1 MKRYLPIAVW
11 AVALSV
17 IAGAL
22 LFLESDFLWKVQEG
36 NLFLETSLFFREQMV
51 VPGGLLS
58 WIGTFLTQFF
68 YVPWLGTLLLC
79 LLWLLLMWLV
89 KRAFLLSAEW
99 SALSLVPVG
108 LLLLTIVDMGYW
120 LYMLKLQGHVFVGTL
135 GTVAVAALLWAFR
148 VLPDRYWLRPL
159 SIVMTAVVGYPLLG
173 IYGLAATLLMG
184 IWSWRLENGTLWKK
198 MGYSP
203 FFAHI
208 DKDGKWGKPF
218 ELPQQDPDYPRQL
231 LRSYNIPE
239 FMRGPV
245 TIDPHTFAD
254 VLKGEGEPV
263 KYVQQLSNRQ

>member
-1 MKRYLPIAVW
+1 MESAGRKPLFRNIAVLQGTDGGARW
-11 AVALSV
+11 TVVVDRNLPDSVFLYSLVGHTAALSV
-17 IAGAL
+17 
-22 LFLESDFLWKVQEG
+22 
-36 NLFLETSLFFREQMV
+36 
-51 VPGGLLS
+51 
-58 WIGTFLTQFF
+58 
-68 YVPWLGTLLLC
+68 
-79 LLWLLLMWLV
+79 
-89 KRAFLLSAEW
+89 
-99 SALSLVPVG
+99 
-108 LLLLTIVDMGYW
+108 
-120 LYMLKLQGHVFVGTL
+120 
-135 GTVAVAALLWAFR
+135 VAV
-148 VLPDRYWLRPL
+148 
-159 SIVMTAVVGYPLLG
+159 VMTAVVGYPLLG